1 MPHVGDLL
9 AEMLLRYGV
18 EYVFGMPGG
27 QTTALHDGIAHRA
40 PKIQHILVRDERS
53 GPYAADAYARLTGKP
68 GVCDVTVGPGTTKLP
83 DGLVEALNASIPM
96 IALVGELPL
105 DWTSLRA
112 KGVAS
117 QGMDQQSFLAPITK
131 ATFMVPSVAALP
143 DLVRAAF
150 RIATAPRPGPVALI
164 IPHDVM
170 DAEWDGDVSKI
181 LIDDRTIRAP
191 SVRYEPPAADLDA
204 AAALWRKAKRPMVVA
219 GGGVHGSDAAAAV
232 TALMDRI
239 QPLLVTSLSGKGSVP
254 EDRAYTAG
262 VLNPLGSAAAI
273 ELSREADLVVWLG
286 SKASQNTAMNWTLPT
301 PEQATITIDSDPL
314 EHGRTFRPTVALCGD
329 IRLTVE
335 ALAGRLADVKPQAAW
350 LERVAAAKAVQEA
363 RIAAEVASDQV
374 PILPQRV
381 MAGVAKR
388 LTGDDVVISDASWS
402 AGWIASYIPAKV
414 PGRRFLYARGQGGLG
429 YAIPAALGAGVLQRD
444 KGARVVTVSGD
455 GGHSYAIGEA
465 ASLAQQGLPVI
476 NIVLNNGTLGWLQMW
491 QELFFTNLRQSV
503 DLAFAGKPDY
513 AAAANAMGLRGI
525 QVRRPEDIDAAL
537 DEAFAYEGPSVVEVL
552 IDPRATPI
560 HSFRRRLAESGRKPV
575 RPGTVYELRAWKIS
589 PDLAGDEPPA
599 PGSRSTRKTTSKTPP
614 VPEPAK

>member
-9 AEMLLRYGV
+9 AEMLVRYGV

-27 QTTALHDGIAHRA
+27 QTTALHDGIAHRS
-40 PKIQHILVRDERS
+40 PKIKHVLVRDERS
-53 GPYAADAYARLTGKP
+53 APYAADAYARLTGKP
-68 GVCDVTVGPGTTKLP
+68 GICDVTVGPGTTKLP

-117 QGMDQQSFLAPITK
+117 QGMDQQAFLAPITK

-170 DAEWDGDVSKI
+170 DAEWDGDDAI
-181 LIDDRTIRAP
+181 LTDDRAIRIP
-191 SVRYEPPAADLDA
+191 SLRYRPADEELDA
-204 AAALWRKAKRPMVVA
+204 AARLIRAAERPMIVA
-219 GGGVHGSDAAAAV
+219 GGGVHGSDAAEAV
-232 TALMDRI
+232 TALTDRI
-239 QPLLVTSLSGKGSVP
+239 RPLVVTSLSGKGSVP
-254 EDRAYTAG
+254 EDRDYVAG

-273 ELSREADLVVWLG
+273 ELAKEADLVVWLG

-301 PEQATITIDSDPL
+301 ATQATITIDSDPL

-335 ALAGRLADVKPQAAW
+335 ALAERLGDLKPRAAW
-350 LERVAAAKAVQEA
+350 LERVHAVKATNDA
-363 RIAAEVASDQV
+363 RIAAEIASDQE

-388 LTGDDVVISDASWS
+388 MTDADVVISDASWS
-402 AGWIASYIPAKV
+402 AGWIASYIPARV

-444 KGARVVTVSGD
+444 KGARVITVSGD

-465 ASLAQQGLPVI
+465 ASLAQQGLPVV

-503 DLAFAGKPDY
+503 DLSFNGKPDY
-513 AAAANAMGLRGI
+513 AAAANAMGLKGI
-525 QVRRPEDIDAAL
+525 QVRHPSQIDAAL
-537 DEAFAYEGPSVVEVL
+537 DEAFAYDGPSVVEVL

-560 HSFRRRLAESGRKPV
+560 HSFRRRLAEPARKPV

-589 PDLAGDEPPA
+589 PDLPA
-599 PGSRSTRKTTSKTPP
+599 PAA
-614 VPEPAK
+614 EAAPAKPAGKPAKAPRQPAPVK